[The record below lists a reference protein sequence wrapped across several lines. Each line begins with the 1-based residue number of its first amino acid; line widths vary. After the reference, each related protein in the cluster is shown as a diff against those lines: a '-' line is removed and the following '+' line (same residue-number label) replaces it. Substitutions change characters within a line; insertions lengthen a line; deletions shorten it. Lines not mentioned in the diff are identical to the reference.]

1 LAIPVSKKTFLT
13 CLTFKYYNSGN
24 PETKEVF
31 FIMKK
36 MYFSVILSVWG
47 ALLTAAQTVP
57 TSNREVQARRIEE
70 TVHIDGRLTEAVW
83 QGTGTGD
90 FIQRNPLDGKPASER
105 TEVWVAFDEKALY
118 VAARLYDSEPG
129 KIVSL
134 LGRRDDALD
143 SDWFSFAVDPY
154 FDRRSGFQFSVNP
167 AGSIIDKTLYNDE
180 WNDSTWDG
188 VWESAARIDDQGWT
202 VEIRIPYDQL
212 RFPARDEYLWGVNF
226 MRTIQR
232 KNEQD
237 YFSWVPKEENGFV
250 SRFARLTG
258 IRGIRSGRHF
268 EALPYTVGK
277 LAFSPSEKGNP
288 FRTGSDLSAAFGIDL
303 KYGLKSN
310 LTLDLSLNPDFGQV
324 EVDPAEVN
332 LSVFETYYSEKRPFF
347 IEGANI
353 FAFGYGG
360 ANSNYGF
367 NWGNPEFFYSRR
379 VGQPPQGSVD
389 SEGYVSY
396 PEMTRILG
404 AAKMSGKVAGN
415 WNIGFLNAV
424 TAREYAT
431 MDHSGS
437 RSSQE
442 VEPFSDYG
450 VLRAQKEFD
459 QGRQGLGF
467 IATGVFRDL
476 DDPGLQGILGKQALA
491 LGADGWLQLGKTKG
505 WALTSWLGATR
516 VSGSRDYIL
525 GLQQSPLHYFQR
537 PDADHLSLDPGA
549 TSLEGWAGRLALNK
563 QKGNVIFNA
572 ALGAVSPGF
581 EANDLGFQWRGDYV
595 NSHLV
600 TGYNWLHPGKVFRSA
615 QLMAAMARGWDFG
628 GNAIMNNYYLFSSGE
643 FLNYWSGGIYL
654 GYVDASYDKEASRGG
669 PLLHVPPGYWI
680 EFEAYSDSR
689 KPLVFSLYGEAS
701 RRKDG
706 SREFGIGPTL
716 RWKPRSN
723 VSLSIHPEVEFVNTY
738 RQWVATVDDALN
750 TGTYGKRYVFA
761 YLNEKIISAEIRL
774 NWIFSPKISLQA
786 FLQPLIAVGK
796 YAEFKDLARPATYS
810 FNYYGSN
817 GSTIDKSADGYTVD
831 PDGAGPAAEF
841 FFADPDFNFKS
852 LRGTV
857 VFRWEYRPGSTFY
870 FVWTQ
875 NRRDFANPG
884 DLDFGRD
891 VGDLVSAKGDNIFML
906 KVTYRFNL

>member
-1 LAIPVSKKTFLT
+1 LT

-450 VLRAQKEFD
+450 ILRAQKEFD

-723 VSLSIHPEVEFVNTY
+723 VSLSIHPEVEFINTY